1 MGVPVNSYTL
11 SHSDQLV
18 ATLAKQPVSTFG
30 THYTKEVALFIAR
43 HLNKAQ
49 GWAASLYLRTIAEG
63 IGCTTR
69 TVRNSLRRLEAIGFF
84 KTEFRRHA
92 QIANWNLASVYRI
105 GSALLALFRT
115 PSTKRPAKSLT
126 SSKQKQ
132 SNKDHAPVSSSVDK
146 FAMFDRKRVNR
157 TSEEWEASKKA
168 SQEHNR
174 SALQKLKDILRAQR

>member
-1 MGVPVNSYTL
+1 MNSYTL

-84 KTEFRRHA
+84 KTEFRKHA
-92 QIANWNLASVYRI
+92 QIANWNLASVYRV

-115 PSTKRPAKSLT
+115 PSTKRPGKSLT

-132 SNKDHAPVSSSVDK
+132 SNKDHALASSSVGK

-157 TSEEWEASKKA
+157 TAEEWEASQKA
-168 SQEHNR
+168 SQDHNR
-174 SALQKLKDILRAQR
+174 SALEKLKALFGRGLS

>member
-1 MGVPVNSYTL
+1 MNSYTL

-30 THYTKEVALFIAR
+30 THYTKEAALFIAR
-43 HLNKAQ
+43 HLNKAH
-49 GWAASLYLRTIAEG
+49 GWAASLYLRTIADG

-84 KTEFRRHA
+84 KTEFRKHA

-105 GSALLALFRT
+105 GSALLVLFRT
-115 PSTKRPAKSLT
+115 PSTKRPAKSST
-126 SSKQKQ
+126 SFKQKQ
-132 SNKDHAPVSSSVDK
+132 SNKDHAPVSSSVGK

-157 TSEEWEASKKA
+157 TPEEWEASQKA

-174 SALQKLKDILRAQR
+174 SALEKLKALFVRGQS